1 MDNCLLD
8 LKGVGNRIRE
18 LRYSLDYTQEKF
30 SSKVPISTSY
40 LALLETGK
48 RAASI
53 DVLAQIANTYHV
65 SIDYLL
71 FGKEEPLQTKNDR
84 LFQELSSHYSEQEM
98 ADALSLAEFYLKNLS
113 DSGKKA

>member
-30 SSKVPISTSY
+30 SPISTSY